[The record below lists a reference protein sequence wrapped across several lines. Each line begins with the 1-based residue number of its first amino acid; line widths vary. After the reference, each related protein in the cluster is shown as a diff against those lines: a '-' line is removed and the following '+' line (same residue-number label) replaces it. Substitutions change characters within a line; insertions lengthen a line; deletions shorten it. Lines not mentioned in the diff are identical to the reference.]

1 MTPRDRP
8 PRRSRPA
15 GRAARGLRAATAT
28 LGVLAVLALGLAVA
42 GVVPV
47 PALAGL
53 AERPAGAATA
63 VPSAPAEAARAP
75 GPAPTPS
82 PTPTPP
88 PDASFTVV
96 AAGDVLLHE
105 PVMAS
110 ARTPDGYD
118 FRPLLAPVEPWIA
131 GADLALC
138 HLEVPVHPAGGRPS
152 GYPLF
157 GAPPQI
163 AASLAAGGWDGCST
177 ASNHSVD
184 RGVAGVVATL
194 DALDAAGLGHVGT
207 ARTPEEGAAP
217 QLYDLVR
224 EGQTVRVAHLAA
236 TYGTNG
242 VPVPADAPWTV
253 SLLDTASIVAQ
264 ASAARAAGADLVL
277 ASIHCCVEYVTQPT
291 AEQAT
296 LAAALAASG
305 VVDLVIGHHA
315 HVPQSIT
322 RLPGGPRG
330 EGMWVA
336 YGLGNLVSNQDGDCC
351 TPRTDSGLL
360 LTATVRKP
368 ADGPASVVGVDWTA
382 VTVDRFGGHRVLPA
396 SAAVAAGQGAGTLDA
411 ASLVTRRARVVE
423 VVGTEAPERT
433 VPPTPTGPPPA
444 VVQRPAPTP

>member
-1 MTPRDRP
+1 MTPPDRP
-8 PRRSRPA
+8 PRRHRPA
-15 GRAARGLRAATAT
+15 GRAAGPARAVLAA
-28 LGVLAVLALGLAVA
+28 LGVAAVLALGLAVT

-53 AERPAGAATA
+53 AERPGGTPGAAPS
-63 VPSAPAEAARAP
+63 PSAAEDPTPRP
-75 GPAPTPS
+75 TPTPS

-88 PDASFTVV
+88 PDVSFTVL

-118 FRPLLAPVEPWIA
+118 FRPLLAPVEPWVA

-138 HLEVPVHPAGGRPS
+138 HLEVPVHPAGATPS

-184 RGVAGVVATL
+184 RGVAGVAATL
-194 DALDAAGLGHVGT
+194 EALDAAGLGHVGT
-207 ARTPEEGAAP
+207 ARTPEEAAAP
-217 QLYDLVR
+217 QLYDVVR
-224 EGQTVRVAHLAA
+224 EGRTVRVAHLAA

-253 SLLDTASIVAQ
+253 TLLDTASIVAQ

-277 ASIHCCVEYVTQPT
+277 ASIHCCVEYVSEPT
-291 AEQAT
+291 PEQTA
-296 LAAALAASG
+296 LAAELAASG

-315 HVPQSIT
+315 HVPQTIA

-360 LTATVRKP
+360 LTATVRQP

-411 ASLVTRRARVVE
+411 ATLATRRARVVE
-423 VVGTEAPERT
+423 VVGAEAPERT
-433 VPPTPTGPPPA
+433 VAPTPTGPAP
-444 VVQRPAPTP
+444 VVVMRPAPTP